1 MAKKAAKVAARAQV
15 QAEKKSQMVA
25 KAAAKAAAKKES
37 TEEARVKAEEKAQ
50 IKLRSKPETKRAKAA
65 KGKSFACDV
74 DDCDKVYSSKNA
86 LARHMVAH
94 TGVRGHTWSMG
105 QMFSVFCVP
114 LQTCAP
120 PTRATTYASK
130 HVHTPLPASAP
141 SRSLG
146 TIFMRAT
153 PFFTA
158 LLYEIPPRLTLYMF
172 VFFSSPLLPPPS
184 PPRPPPSHFTPFCS
198 FLGSTVRV
206 HSLQKGFRVQA
217 RPQTTHEGAQG

>member
-94 TGVRGHTWSMG
+94 TGVRVVDDAAPIWFSCPVRVCLSFHT
-105 QMFSVFCVP
+105 
-114 LQTCAP
+114 L
-120 PTRATTYASK
+120 
-130 HVHTPLPASAP
+130 VHT
-141 SRSLG
+141 RV
-146 TIFMRAT
+146 
-153 PFFTA
+153 
-158 LLYEIPPRLTLYMF
+158 YEHVYAHT
-172 VFFSSPLLPPPS
+172 PPP
-184 PPRPPPSHFTPFCS
+184 
-198 FLGSTVRV
+198 L
-206 HSLQKGFRVQA
+206 
-217 RPQTTHEGAQG
+217 